1 MRFEGRMLSGMKWLA
16 AAALAGAALATAAAP
31 AAPATRA
38 AACTWP
44 DWDAFRQGLLSG
56 DGRVIDRGSEKQ
68 ITVSEGQAYA
78 LFFALAA
85 NDRPTFD
92 KLLAWTENNL
102 AQGDLS
108 GHLPAWIWG
117 KLTAEQT
124 AQAAQAGK
132 PGSDGWGVIDAKPAS
147 DADLWIAY
155 TLLEAGR
162 LWHEQRFTA
171 LGTQLAQRIL
181 HEETAVLP
189 GLGRTV
195 LPGREGFRLTE
206 QRWRL
211 NPSYVPLQVMRRL
224 SALMPDEPAWQELA
238 GTSARLMLDTAPR
251 GFSPDW
257 VEYEAGSGF
266 LPDAPTRAESAYNA
280 IRVYLWAGMLNSDEP
295 RRAALLR
302 TFTPLADYVA
312 ARGYPPERVDTQT
325 GQPGPNAGNG
335 GFSAAVAPYLAAL
348 GRAGQANAQVRRT
361 RELAQREPNGQPGYY
376 TQVLTLFGLGYL
388 DGQFRFARDGALV
401 PAWKTGCPAR

>member
-1 MRFEGRMLSGMKWLA
+1 MRHTLTGLTRWLA
-16 AAALAGAALATAAAP
+16 AAALAGAALAVAAAP
-31 AAPATRA
+31 APASAGT
-38 AACTWP
+38 CKWP
-44 DWDAFRQGLLSG
+44 DWDAFKQDLLSA
-56 DGRVIDRGSEKQ
+56 DGRVIDRHAEKQ

-85 NDRPTFD
+85 NDRATFD
-92 KLLAWTENNL
+92 MLLAWTESHL
-102 AQGDLS
+102 AQGNLG

-132 PGSDGWGVIDAKPAS
+132 PGSDGWGVIDAKPAA

-162 LWHEQRFTA
+162 LWHEPRFTT
-171 LGTQLAQRIL
+171 LGTQLARRIL
-181 HEETAVLP
+181 REETAVLP

-195 LPGREGFRLTE
+195 LPAPQGFRLAA

-211 NPSYVPLQVMRRL
+211 NPGYVPLQVMRRL
-224 SALMPDEPAWQELA
+224 AALMPDEPAWQQLVE
-238 GTSARLMLDTAPR
+238 TSARLMLETAPR

-257 VEYEAGSGF
+257 VEYETGRGF

-280 IRVYLWAGMLNSDEP
+280 IRVYLWAGMLDRDEP

-302 TFTPLADYVA
+302 TFTPLADFVA

-348 GRAGQANAQVRRT
+348 GRTSLANAQVWRT

-388 DGQFRFARDGALV
+388 DGQFRFARDGALL
-401 PAWKTGCPAR
+401 PAWKAGCPAR